1 MRFLYLNI
9 FYGWNVAPTFVIMIS
24 AALSGNANNI
34 QDCIERGLLD
44 IDLIPEPVDMRKYNF
59 VNMSIKEQ

>member
-1 MRFLYLNI
+1 
-9 FYGWNVAPTFVIMIS
+9 MIS

-44 IDLIPEPVDMRKYNF
+44 IDLMSEPVDMRKYNF